1 MTSFPGW
8 RTTDGKMEGSRVD
21 ELNSRLQAL
30 EKRVYGEHGNSNDK
44 PVKCVESL
52 ARISSALA
60 NTANKR
66 ERVKILHKKIEDL
79 LKYVDPQFTD
89 YIAVPDAMK
98 LEFILAEE
106 DFLRSQ
112 AALLEQVNNLQ
123 PLLDS
128 PHIKGMDEEE
138 NTERKLQIAMLC
150 QKLEKIKRYYNDDD
164 TDNINQIISSNS
176 PDTCRTFLTNLEKKG
191 NPQSDPTLLSKLMDC
206 YTRVFLSMPLGK
218 HSQNLNYARMLV
230 RFAELKAI
238 QDANDARDSFD
249 IARSHCKD
257 FAFVHIACAQFELS
271 QGNERKCA
279 LILQQAIEMGAKPW
293 EALETAVQNVKL
305 GKSLLLSQE
314 DKENVAVTENL
325 QEPIRRT
332 LMSKGDSRK
341 SDVSSDFHLASGF
354 SLGSDQR
361 NDSPEVPTWYSS
373 SQKKRTVA
381 MPGRIPMLPL
391 SIPESENEN
400 IATVCKPQAPLS
412 GGSLSRPT
420 YRSGALSSSKKCSG
434 DGDSYND
441 SLLNLKPLVISPELH
456 CGEDV
461 SGVDS
466 TTALLHRPERKDTTE
481 YINQIMVSNSP
492 ETCYMYL
499 RDLETANDPRTD
511 AAFRSK
517 LLSCYSKV
525 FIRFP
530 LAQYRKLESYARM
543 LVRYAE
549 LKGIEDPDEAEDN
562 FIIARANSKAFAFV
576 HIAHAQFELS
586 QDSAVTSS
594 DGGNREEDENQLRI
608 TTKQAQ
614 PKAYTLESL
623 SEWKIPSSVNRQ
635 ASPEDHKHAEDL
647 NPTPRPLQILRTPS
661 ASAVSIPSRVNQV
674 NCCQT
679 PKHKDFHAN
688 SFVTPVVKQRPAVV
702 SVPFQRVSHTQ
713 FPCTPQNQGPVSSVS
728 NESITIKGRQFFI
741 LKMIG
746 RGGSSKVYQVLD
758 EKKHLYAVKYVNLEE
773 ADAQTVESYKN
784 EIEHL
789 NHLQQYSDQIIKL
802 YDYEITD
809 SYIYMLMECGNLDL
823 NTWLRNRKTV
833 NPLERKFY
841 WRNML
846 EAVQTIHKH
855 GIVHSDLKPANFV
868 IVNASLKLI
877 DFGIANHIQPDMTS
891 VMKDSQVGTL
901 NYMPPEAIKDTSS
914 KGGKPRSKI
923 SPKGDIW
930 SLGCILYC
938 MTYGKTPFQNITNQI
953 SKIHAIIDPSHEI
966 DFPDIPEKDLLDVLK
981 RCLVRN
987 PKERISIVEL
997 LNHSYLQLQP
1007 QKAPEPVEP
1016 CNNDLKR
1023 ILNELAA
1030 LQSPNSIARA
1040 ASNLAK
1046 MCNSG
1051 KKLDVSE
1058 CVRSSSQS
1066 SWK

>member
-1 MTSFPGW
+1 
-8 RTTDGKMEGSRVD
+8 
-21 ELNSRLQAL
+21 
-30 EKRVYGEHGNSNDK
+30 
-44 PVKCVESL
+44 
-52 ARISSALA
+52 
-60 NTANKR
+60 
-66 ERVKILHKKIEDL
+66 
-79 LKYVDPQFTD
+79 
-89 YIAVPDAMK
+89 
-98 LEFILAEE
+98 
-106 DFLRSQ
+106 
-112 AALLEQVNNLQ
+112 
-123 PLLDS
+123 
-128 PHIKGMDEEE
+128 MDEEE
-138 NTERKLQIAMLC
+138 NTDRKLQIAMLC

-206 YTRVFLSMPLGK
+206 YTRVFSSMPLGK
-218 HSQNLNYARMLV
+218 HSQNLSYARMLV

-238 QDANDARDSFD
+238 QDVNDARDSFD

-257 FAFVHIACAQFELS
+257 FAFVHIACAQFELL
-271 QGNERKCA
+271 QGDEKKCTS
-279 LILQQAIEMGAKPW
+279 ILQQAIEMGAKPW
-293 EALETAVQNVKL
+293 ETLETAVQNFKL
-305 GKSLLLSQE
+305 GKCRLLSQE
-314 DKENVAVTENL
+314 DKENIAVSENL
-325 QEPIRRT
+325 QEPIKKP
-332 LMSKGDSRK
+332 LMSRGDSGK
-341 SDVSSDFHLASGF
+341 SDGSGDIHLASGF

-361 NDSPEVPTWYSS
+361 NSPPDDQVPPWRSG
-373 SQKKRTVA
+373 SQLKRTVA
-381 MPGRIPMLPL
+381 MPGRIPMVPL
-391 SIPESENEN
+391 SIPENEN
-400 IATVCKPQAPLS
+400 IDNVYKSEAPGYS
-412 GGSLSRPT
+412 SSLSRPT
-420 YRSGALSSSKKCSG
+420 YRSNASILSSSKKNSG
-434 DGDSYND
+434 DGDSYNY
-441 SLLNLKPLVISPELH
+441 SLLNLKPLVISPEPH
-456 CGEDV
+456 AGEDI
-461 SGVDS
+461 GDVDS
-466 TTALLHRPERKDTTE
+466 TTALLQRPERKDTTDF
-481 YINQIMVSNSP
+481 ISQILVSNSP
-492 ETCYMYL
+492 EACYSYL
-499 RDLETANDPRTD
+499 RDLETNSDPRTD
-511 AAFRSK
+511 AAFLSR
-517 LLSCYSKV
+517 LLGYYSKM
-525 FIRFP
+525 FTRFP
-530 LAQYRKLESYARM
+530 LAQYSKLESYARM

-586 QDSAVTSS
+586 QGNGKKSASILQKALTSNAKPVELLQMAMKNLKSGKTQLLSETKEKFADSAVAFS
-594 DGGNREEDENQLRI
+594 DGGIKEEENPLKMS
-608 TTKQAQ
+608 TKKAQ
-614 PKAYTLESL
+614 PKPYTMESL
-623 SEWKIPSSVNRQ
+623 SEWKVPANVNRQ
-635 ASPEDHKHAEDL
+635 ASPEENKHAVDL
-647 NPTPRPLQILRTPS
+647 IPTPRPLQSLRTPS
-661 ASAVSIPSRVNQV
+661 ASAVSVSSRINQISF
-674 NCCQT
+674 CQT
-679 PKHKDFHAN
+679 PNHKDYHAN
-688 SFVTPVVKQRPAVV
+688 SFVTPVVKQRPAIASV
-702 SVPFQRVSHTQ
+702 SSQRVGHVQ
-713 FPCTPQNQGPVSSVS
+713 LPCTPQSQISFVQQTQQGPMSTIS
-728 NESITIKGRQFFI
+728 NESIIIKGRQFFI

-833 NPLERKFY
+833 NSLERKFY

-923 SPKGDIW
+923 SPKGDVW

-953 SKIHAIIDPSHEI
+953 TKIHAIIDPSHEI
-966 DFPDIPEKDLLDVLK
+966 DFPDIPEKDLVDVLK

-987 PKERISIVEL
+987 PKERISITEL
-997 LNHSYLQLQP
+997 VDHPYLQLQP
-1007 QKAPEPVEP
+1007 QIPAEPVEP

-1058 CVRSSSQS
+1058 CVRSSSQT

>member
-1 MTSFPGW
+1 
-8 RTTDGKMEGSRVD
+8 
-21 ELNSRLQAL
+21 
-30 EKRVYGEHGNSNDK
+30 
-44 PVKCVESL
+44 
-52 ARISSALA
+52 
-60 NTANKR
+60 
-66 ERVKILHKKIEDL
+66 
-79 LKYVDPQFTD
+79 
-89 YIAVPDAMK
+89 
-98 LEFILAEE
+98 
-106 DFLRSQ
+106 
-112 AALLEQVNNLQ
+112 
-123 PLLDS
+123 
-128 PHIKGMDEEE
+128 MDEEE
-138 NTERKLQIAMLC
+138 NTDRKLQIAMLC

-206 YTRVFLSMPLGK
+206 YTRVFSSMPLGK
-218 HSQNLNYARMLV
+218 HSRNLSYARMLV

-238 QDANDARDSFD
+238 QDVNDARDSFD

-257 FAFVHIACAQFELS
+257 FAFVHVACAQFELL
-271 QGNERKCA
+271 QGDAKKCA
-279 LILQQAIEMGAKPW
+279 SILQQAIEMGAKPW
-293 EALETAVQNVKL
+293 ESLETAVQNLKL
-305 GKSLLLSQE
+305 GKSQLLSQE
-314 DKENVAVTENL
+314 DKENIAVTENL
-325 QEPIRRT
+325 QEPIKKT
-332 LMSKGDSRK
+332 LMCKGDSRK
-341 SDVSSDFHLASGF
+341 SDGSGDIHLASGF

-361 NDSPEVPTWYSS
+361 NSPMDDQVPPWRSG
-373 SQKKRTVA
+373 SQRKRTIA
-381 MPGRIPMLPL
+381 MPGRTPMVPL
-391 SIPESENEN
+391 SIPENEN
-400 IATVCKPQAPLS
+400 IDNVYKSEVPS
-412 GGSLSRPT
+412 YSSSLSRAS
-420 YRSGALSSSKKCSG
+420 YRSSASILSSSKKSSG
-434 DGDSYND
+434 DGDSYNY
-441 SLLNLKPLVISPELH
+441 SMLNLKPLISPEQH
-456 CGEDV
+456 AGEDI
-461 SGVDS
+461 GDVDS
-466 TTALLHRPERKDTTE
+466 TTALLHRPERKDTTDF
-481 YINQIMVSNSP
+481 ISQILVSNSP
-492 ETCYMYL
+492 ESCYTYL
-499 RDLETANDPRTD
+499 RDLETTNDPRTD
-511 AAFRSK
+511 GAFLSR
-517 LLSCYSKV
+517 LLGYYSKA
-525 FIRFP
+525 FIKFP
-530 LAQYRKLESYARM
+530 LAQYSKLESYARM
-543 LVRYAE
+543 MVRYAE

-586 QDSAVTSS
+586 QGNGKKSASILQKALTSNAKPVELLQMAMKNLKSGKTQLLPAETKENGADSAVAFS
-594 DGGNREEDENQLRI
+594 DGGNKEEEDPLKI
-608 TTKQAQ
+608 STKKAQ
-614 PKAYTLESL
+614 PKPYTMESL
-623 SEWKIPSSVNRQ
+623 SEWKIPANVNRQ
-635 ASPEDHKHAEDL
+635 ASPEEHKRAADL
-647 NPTPRPLQILRTPS
+647 IPTTRPLQTLRTPS
-661 ASAVSIPSRVNQV
+661 ASALSVPSRIHQV
-674 NCCQT
+674 SCCQT
-679 PKHKDFHAN
+679 PNHKESHAN
-688 SFVTPVVKQRPAVV
+688 SFVTPIVKQRPALA
-702 SVPFQRVSHTQ
+702 SVPSQRFGHAQ
-713 FPCTPQNQGPVSSVS
+713 LPCTPQSQISFVQQTQQGPISTLS

-773 ADAQTVESYKN
+773 ADAQTVISYKN

-833 NPLERKFY
+833 NSLERKFY

-923 SPKGDIW
+923 SPKGDVW

-953 SKIHAIIDPSHEI
+953 AKMHAIIDPSYDI
-966 DFPDIPEKDLLDVLK
+966 DFPDIPEMDLVDVLK

-997 LNHSYLQLQP
+997 LDHAYLQLQP
-1007 QKAPEPVEP
+1007 QKPPERVEP

>member
-1 MTSFPGW
+1 M
-8 RTTDGKMEGSRVD
+8 
-21 ELNSRLQAL
+21 A
-30 EKRVYGEHGNSNDK
+30 
-44 PVKCVESL
+44 SL
-52 ARISSALA
+52 SAGGGA
-60 NTANKR
+60 SQ
-66 ERVKILHKKIEDL
+66 
-79 LKYVDPQFTD
+79 Y
-89 YIAVPDAMK
+89 K
-98 LEFILAEE
+98 LTNQHA
-106 DFLRSQ
+106 
-112 AALLEQVNNLQ
+112 
-123 PLLDS
+123 PL
-128 PHIKGMDEEE
+128 GMDEEE
-138 NTERKLQIAMLC
+138 NTDRKLQIAMLC

-206 YTRVFLSMPLGK
+206 YTRVFSSMPLGK
-218 HSQNLNYARMLV
+218 HSQNLSYARMLV

-238 QDANDARDSFD
+238 QDVNDARDSFD

-257 FAFVHIACAQFELS
+257 FAFVHIACAQFELL
-271 QGNERKCA
+271 QGDEKKCA
-279 LILQQAIEMGAKPW
+279 SILQQAIEMCAKPW
-293 EALETAVQNVKL
+293 ESLETAVQNLKL
-305 GKSLLLSQE
+305 GKSQLLSKE
-314 DKENVAVTENL
+314 DKENIAVTEKL
-325 QEPIRRT
+325 QEPIKKT

-341 SDVSSDFHLASGF
+341 SDASGDIHLASGF

-361 NDSPEVPTWYSS
+361 NSPTDDQVPPWRSG
-373 SQKKRTVA
+373 SQRKRTVA
-381 MPGRIPMLPL
+381 MPGRTPMVPL
-391 SIPESENEN
+391 SIPENEN
-400 IATVCKPQAPLS
+400 IDSVYKFEAPS
-412 GGSLSRPT
+412 YNSSLSRPT
-420 YRSGALSSSKKCSG
+420 YRSSASILSSSKKSSG
-434 DGDSYND
+434 DGDSYNY
-441 SLLNLKPLVISPELH
+441 SMLNLKPLVISPEQH
-456 CGEDV
+456 AGEDI
-461 SGVDS
+461 GDVDS
-466 TTALLHRPERKDTTE
+466 TTALLHRPERKDTTDF
-481 YINQIMVSNSP
+481 ISQILVSNSP
-492 ETCYMYL
+492 EACYTYL
-499 RDLETANDPRTD
+499 RDLEMTNDPRTD
-511 AAFRSK
+511 GAFLSR
-517 LLSCYSKV
+517 LLGYYSKA
-525 FIRFP
+525 FIKFP
-530 LAQYRKLESYARM
+530 LAQYSKLESYARM

-586 QDSAVTSS
+586 QGNGKKSASILQKALTSNAKPVELLQMAVKNLKSGKTQLLPAETKENFADSAVAFS
-594 DGGNREEDENQLRI
+594 DGGNKEEEDPLRI
-608 TTKQAQ
+608 STKKAQ
-614 PKAYTLESL
+614 PKPHTMESL
-623 SEWKIPSSVNRQ
+623 SEWKIPANVNRQ
-635 ASPEDHKHAEDL
+635 ASPEEYKRAADFI
-647 NPTPRPLQILRTPS
+647 PTPRPLQTLRTPS
-661 ASAVSIPSRVNQV
+661 TSAVSVPSRINQV
-674 NCCQT
+674 SCCQT
-679 PKHKDFHAN
+679 PNHKDSHAN
-688 SFVTPVVKQRPAVV
+688 SFVTPIVKQRPALA
-702 SVPFQRVSHTQ
+702 SVPSQRFGHAQ
-713 FPCTPQNQGPVSSVS
+713 LPCTPQSQISFVQQTQQGPVSTLS
-728 NESITIKGRQFFI
+728 NESITIKGKQFFI

-773 ADAQTVESYKN
+773 ADAQTVISYKN

-833 NPLERKFY
+833 NSLERKFY

-923 SPKGDIW
+923 SPKGDVW

-953 SKIHAIIDPSHEI
+953 AKMHAIIDPSHEI
-966 DFPDIPEKDLLDVLK
+966 DFPDIPEMDLVDVLK

-987 PKERISIVEL
+987 PKERISIAEL
-997 LNHSYLQLQP
+997 LDHPYLQLQP
-1007 QKAPEPVEP
+1007 QKPPEPVDP